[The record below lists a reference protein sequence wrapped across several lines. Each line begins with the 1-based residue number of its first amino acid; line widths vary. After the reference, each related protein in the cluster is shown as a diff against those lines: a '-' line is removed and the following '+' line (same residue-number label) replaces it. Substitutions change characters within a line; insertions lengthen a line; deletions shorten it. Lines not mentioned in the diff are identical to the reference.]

1 MQSLPSDIAQ
11 QVVDVASV
19 ATLPLIPRLQIS
31 WGKCGIPRSI
41 RLRRF
46 LEEMAEEVAVGEG
59 FQYAKIL

>member
-1 MQSLPSDIAQ
+1 MQSLLNDIAQ

-19 ATLPLIPRLQIS
+19 ATLPPITRVQIS
-31 WGKCGIPRSI
+31 WGECGIPRSI

-46 LEEMAEEVAVGEG
+46 LEEMAEEVAVREG